1 MKSNFALSLSFDG
14 LCLMHRVSGG
24 WHLVGQVALDDA
36 DLTGALD
43 RLRAA
48 AGILEPAGILTKLL
62 IPNDQIKY
70 LALDTTRASEDD
82 VRQALHGA
90 TPYAVQDLVY
100 DYAKGGGRTYVAAVA
115 KETLTEAKQ
124 FAAEHGFNP
133 VSFAAVPEPFTYVG
147 EAFFGSVDGKPIER
161 DEDSVIV
168 IGEAAITTAQP
179 DVPVE
184 PETDTLADAA
194 PAANITPDTQ
204 PSVEDAFIPDVP
216 DPVVPD
222 PVVPDPDFSDRADP
236 VAAEPDTAPLS
247 QDEPLSPDET
257 VPDELELAPTPT
269 LEPDLAEPTVDAS
282 ATEPMI
288 EAFAEARAQSHITP
302 DVESDPDSDPQK
314 TAPSTTD
321 AADTG
326 APMFASRLRAD
337 RNEGRP
343 APVQKTAPQTNATA
357 SPRAEPTFSH
367 QSPPSLSVPT
377 LSVPTG
383 KSTDPMPSLSVPSH
397 TANAAPIVP
406 PITTKAPDSDVAPTI
421 TGDAPTALSPD
432 ADLSAASFGIDPVP
446 RADRGGD
453 NDQSDAPDTADEK
466 SSAPST
472 VSGAVGGMFASRRMA
487 HAEAKTDAQT
497 SNPDTP
503 NEKSRLTVFGARKKP
518 KTKPKAVVGGKPR
531 FLGLV
536 LTAVLLLFLL
546 AMAAVAALSED
557 GFANW
562 FGFGSTETQMAS
574 DPTATSA
581 SAPAPTSVSEV
592 AAPQAANATQLTA
605 SADTT
610 DALATNLM
618 PNLIPGGQV
627 LSPEEAT
634 RIYAATGVW
643 QRAPRI
649 PQIPR
654 TGTLDTMTLAVS
666 TRPVIRVPASPLA
679 SASSVAGDALIA
691 APIDP
696 PPPSQTFDYDAN
708 GLVVATPQGAITP
721 DGILVIAGRPP
732 LNPPTRTGTVA
743 PLITPQDQLA
753 AVISQDATP
762 REDAPEGVIVIAGRP
777 AIEPPIR
784 PATAAPEAAELTS
797 GAAPLLARDGLLVLA
812 GSPPIL
818 PPIRPG
824 TISPSTITAPSV
836 VAIDPATP
844 EIDPP
849 ETPPPTTSPEGLN
862 VIVGS
867 PPNLPLV
874 RSETVAPQG
883 NVENLT
889 QDIAVALNTRTAQ
902 VPTADTLRPL
912 PRPAA
917 VLATAVAAAEIAA
930 AQAAAQAAAANT
942 PVLGALT
949 VAQATAFRPRTR
961 PAGLAPVQTPVQT
974 PDPEPISEN
983 AAVQPAPTGLQIS
996 PEIAAA
1002 VLAANNRP
1010 NPIVNPTALAVP
1022 ASSRPDP
1029 RPRNMARIVA
1039 RANDAR
1045 QRAATQVAAAAVAPR
1060 TVTPSGPTGSSV
1072 AQAATLDNAINL
1084 REVNLIGIY
1093 GGSGDRRAL
1102 VRMGNGRYVR
1112 VTVGDRLDGGSV
1124 TSISAEALNYTKRGR
1139 AITLRVAS

>member
-1 MKSNFALSLSFDG
+1 MLMKPNFALSLSFDG
-14 LCLMHRVSGG
+14 LRLMHRVSGG
-24 WHLVGQVALDDA
+24 WHLVGQVALNDA

-43 RLRAA
+43 RLRASA
-48 AGILEPAGILTKLL
+48 DILEPDGISTKLL

-70 LALDTTRASEDD
+70 LALDTTRAIEDD

-147 EAFFGSVDGKPIER
+147 EAFFGSVDGKSIER

-168 IGEAAITTAQP
+168 IGEAAITIAQQGAPIEPATDTVPDVEPDAQP
-179 DVPVE
+179 D
-184 PETDTLADAA
+184 
-194 PAANITPDTQ
+194 I
-204 PSVEDAFIPDVP
+204 EDAFIPD
-216 DPVVPD
+216 VPD

-236 VAAEPDTAPLS
+236 VAAEPVTAPL
-247 QDEPLSPDET
+247 LPDET
-257 VPDELELAPTPT
+257 VPDELELAPPPP
-269 LEPDLAEPTVDAS
+269 LEPDLAEPIVDTLT
-282 ATEPMI
+282 TEPMI
-288 EAFAEARAQSHITP
+288 EAFTEGRAQSHITP
-302 DVESDPDSDPQK
+302 DVESDPNSDPEQ
-314 TAPSTTD
+314 TAPSKTD

-326 APMFASRLRAD
+326 APMFASRLGSD

-343 APVQKTAPQTNATA
+343 APARNTDPQTSATA
-357 SPRAEPTFSH
+357 SPRAEPIFSH
-367 QSPPSLSVPT
+367 QLPPSLSVPT

-383 KSTDPMPSLSVPSH
+383 KSTDPMPSILAPSR
-397 TANAAPIVP
+397 TTNAEPIVP

-421 TGDAPTALSPD
+421 TGDAPTVLSPD
-432 ADLSAASFGIDPVP
+432 AALSAASLGIDPVP
-446 RADRGGD
+446 RADRGDD

-466 SSAPST
+466 NSAATKTIGAPST
-472 VSGAVGGMFASRRMA
+472 VSGAVSGMFASRRMA
-487 HAEAKTDAQT
+487 CAEAKTKATKTDAPSGNT
-497 SNPDTP
+497 DTP
-503 NEKSRLTVFGARKKP
+503 NEKTRLTVFGARKKP
-518 KTKPKAVVGGKPR
+518 KTKPKVVIGGKPR
-531 FLGLV
+531 FLGLI

-574 DPTATSA
+574 DPTAKPPSVQ
-581 SAPAPTSVSEV
+581 APTSVSEV
-592 AAPQAANATQLTA
+592 AAPQAADATQLAA
-605 SADTT
+605 SADAT
-610 DALATNLM
+610 DALATNLT

-627 LSPEEAT
+627 LPPEEAT
-634 RIYAATGVW
+634 SIYASTGVW

-654 TGTLDTMTLAVS
+654 TATLDTMTLAVS
-666 TRPVIRVPASPLA
+666 TRPVIRVPPSPLA
-679 SASSVAGDALIA
+679 SASNIANDALIA

-708 GLVVATPQGAITP
+708 GLVIATPQGAITP

-732 LNPPTRTGTVA
+732 LNPPTRPGTVA
-743 PLITPQDQLA
+743 PVITPQDQLA
-753 AVISQDATP
+753 AVIPRDATP
-762 REDAPEGVIVIAGRP
+762 LEDTLEGVIASRP

-784 PATAAPEAAELTS
+784 PAAATPAAAPEAAEPTS
-797 GAAPLLARDGLLVLA
+797 GAAPLLVRDGLLVLA
-812 GSPPIL
+812 GSPPIS
-818 PPIRPG
+818 PPVRPG
-824 TISPSTITAPSV
+824 TIAPSTIIASSV
-836 VAIDPATP
+836 VAIDPVIP
-844 EIDPP
+844 ENDPP
-849 ETPPPTTSPEGLN
+849 ETPTSTTSPEGLD
-862 VIVGS
+862 VIVGL
-867 PPNLPLV
+867 PPILPPV
-874 RSETVAPQG
+874 SSGTVAPQE

-889 QDIAVALNTRTAQ
+889 QNIAAALTTRTVQ

-917 VLATAVAAAEIAA
+917 VLATAVAAAEIATT
-930 AQAAAQAAAANT
+930 QAAAANT

-949 VAQATAFRPRTR
+949 VAQAAAFRPRTR
-961 PAGLAPVQTPVQT
+961 PADLAPVQAPVQTPDLEPT
-974 PDPEPISEN
+974 PED
-983 AAVQPAPTGLQIS
+983 AAVQPTPAAPTGLQIS

-1022 ASSRPDP
+1022 ISGRPDP

-1045 QRAATQVAAAAVAPR
+1045 QRAATQVAAAAVASR

-1124 TSISAEALNYTKRGR
+1124 TAISAEALNYTKRGR